1 MKINM
6 IPTADIK
13 PYEKNPRINA
23 EAVPQVV
30 KSIKEFGFQQ
40 PLVVDKNMV
49 LIVGH
54 TRLLAAKEL
63 GLTEVPVVIADL
75 TDAKAK
81 AYRLMDN
88 RTHERSTWD
97 DTLLIQEVMELGD
110 FYTPEFLDFD
120 HLDFPKEDEQPQGD
134 PDEVPDEVPAITKP
148 GDLYLL
154 DPYYECSVC
163 KKIYAYEIGKDLK
176 ECTCGVA
183 A

>member
-1 MKINM
+1 MV
-6 IPTADIK
+6 PLDHLK
-13 PYEKNPRINA
+13 PYDKNPRNND

-30 KSIKEFGFQQ
+30 KSIQEFGFQQ
-40 PLVVDKNMV
+40 PIVVDKNYV
-49 LIVGH
+49 IIVGH
-54 TRLLAAKEL
+54 TRFLAAKKLEL
-63 GLTEVPVVIADL
+63 LKVPVVIADL

-110 FYTPEFLDFD
+110 FYSPTFLDFD
-120 HLDFPKEDEQPQGD
+120 HLDFPVDDETEQGD

-148 GDLYLL
+148 GDMYLL
-154 DPYYECSVC
+154 DPYYECTAC
-163 KKIYAYEIGKDLK
+163 KKIYPYPLVVK
-176 ECTCGVA
+176 ECDCGVA